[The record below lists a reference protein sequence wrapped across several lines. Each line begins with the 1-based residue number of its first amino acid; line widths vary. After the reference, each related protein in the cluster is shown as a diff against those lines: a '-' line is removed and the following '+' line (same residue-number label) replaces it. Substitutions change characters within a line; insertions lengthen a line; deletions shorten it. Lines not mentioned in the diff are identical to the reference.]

1 MTTQY
6 KIADQAKVDAYIE
19 ARAKVFFLPDAQDM
33 LRQTYREIFNN
44 LNEPMPQHEWPHEIA
59 LKAFIQLGLIEPI

>member
-1 MTTQY
+1 MATQY

-19 ARAKVFFLPDAQDM
+19 ERAKVFSLPDAQDM

-44 LNEPMPQHEWPHEIA
+44 LNKTMPQHQWPHEMTIQ
-59 LKAFIQLGLIEPI
+59 AFIRLGLIEPV